1 MKYNYCAD
9 VPIGKNAMETTC
21 LVRHLTGVFEQF
33 RNGEWVNAPQ
43 FFSILMG
50 EDDNFE
56 SITEED
62 AKKIMKIMI

>member
-1 MKYNYCAD
+1 
-9 VPIGKNAMETTC
+9 METTC
-21 LVRHLTGVFEQF
+21 LVRHLTGVFEEF